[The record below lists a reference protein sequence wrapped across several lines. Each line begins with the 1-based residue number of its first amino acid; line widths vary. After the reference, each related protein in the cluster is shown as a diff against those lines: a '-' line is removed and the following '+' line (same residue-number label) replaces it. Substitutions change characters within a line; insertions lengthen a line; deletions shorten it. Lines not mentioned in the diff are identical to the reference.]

1 MYVYTYVFI
10 YIYIYICIYVYI
22 HTYVYVYIYSYTY
35 MHIHMY
41 MFIGMYIYIYIHMHV
56 YHTQIFL
63 RGDASYL
70 VSVCQHPSALRAAT
84 LQHTTTPCNTL
95 QHPLA
100 SRVSNRPH
108 PSASRSH
115 GETTQKAKEIQTR
128 VGKIGP
134 THVANQIFKYRAPIF
149 GSAKPDENGK
159 GECGGREEEWK
170 NPWTHGL
177 YGRAGGVGEEERAVW
192 ENRDRT

>member
-70 VSVCQHPSALRAAT
+70 VSICQHPSALRAAT
-84 LQHTTTPCNTL
+84 LQRTATHYNTL
-95 QHPLA
+95 QYPATPLSIKILQQTPPLCLPLA
-100 SRVSNRPH
+100 WGNYPKSKRNSN
-108 PSASRSH
+108 
-115 GETTQKAKEIQTR
+115 
-128 VGKIGP
+128 
-134 THVANQIFKYRAPIF
+134 
-149 GSAKPDENGK
+149 K
-159 GECGGREEEWK
+159 GG
-170 NPWTHGL
+170 
-177 YGRAGGVGEEERAVW
+177 
-192 ENRDRT
+192 ENRSDSCG